1 MPNPLQTIA
10 TEITGTLVTSI
21 TALSASVAGILAGP
35 ALLGLTIYII
45 WMGYLTLMGKVD
57 TPVPTLTM
65 KLVKVSLIVFFA
77 IGAGIYQSLIVPA
90 VNGAE
95 EAIVGALSGVGAS
108 SIPDQIWRTTSRL
121 DTYLTT
127 LGAAREPPTV
137 GSGSFSMPLPDIEYG
152 LFQAVVNIGH
162 FLLVILAMVPYLVAK
177 VTLGILLAL
186 GPLFIILLIWPATA
200 RFFESWLSAVVAA
213 ILTFA
218 ILAATI
224 GFIVPVVDS
233 VMASIPSGI
242 TNLWSIAAALVPT
255 YLILG
260 WIAWTAGSIA
270 GQLAGGGGSGNPL
283 GSLVGAGVHHALGT
297 VFRKSRGNA
306 GGNSGGRV
314 GNSSPGGGRA
324 GGQGGNS
331 PQSSRGR

>member
-21 TALSASVAGILAGP
+21 TALSGAVSGILAGP

-95 EAIVGALSGVGAS
+95 EAIVSALSGVGAS
-108 SIPDQIWRTTSRL
+108 SIPDQIWRSSIQL
-121 DTYLTT
+121 NDFLIE
-127 LGAAREPPTV
+127 LGTRRAPPTV
-137 GSGSFSMPLPDIEYG
+137 GVGGLSVSMPDME
-152 LFQAVVNIGH
+152 FVFFDAVVSIGH
-162 FLLVILAMVPYLVAK
+162 FLLVIMAMVPYLIAK
-177 VTLGILLAL
+177 VSLGILLAL
-186 GPLFIILLIWPATA
+186 GPMFIILLIWPATA

-213 ILTFA
+213 VLTFA
-218 ILAATI
+218 ILAAII
-224 GFIVPVVDS
+224 GFIMPIASEVLRSVPANVQ
-233 VMASIPSGI
+233 
-242 TNLWSIAAALVPT
+242 NLSAIAAILVPT
-255 YLILG
+255 YLIL
-260 WIAWTAGSIA
+260 AWLAFTSGSLA

-283 GSLVGAGVHHALGT
+283 GSLVGAGVHHAMAKL
-297 VFRKSRGNA
+297 FRKKD
-306 GGNSGGRV
+306 GNSNTTSGGGVGNRSSRRGGR
-314 GNSSPGGGRA
+314 
-324 GGQGGNS
+324 
-331 PQSSRGR
+331 